1 MRLSTETKDHLKP
14 VTKVFL
20 FIFFFSIMENMSERV
35 ILSTIH
41 TDKKNFHNRKSDDNC
56 HQTQR
61 KYPEVFFNI

>member
-1 MRLSTETKDHLKP
+1 MSFDRDERPPQTSHEGFSFH
-14 VTKVFL
+14 
-20 FIFFFSIMENMSERV
+20 FFFFIMENMSERV

>member
-61 KYPEVFFNI
+61 KYPEVFF

>member
-1 MRLSTETKDHLKP
+1 MSFDRDERPPQTGHEGFSFH
-14 VTKVFL
+14 
-20 FIFFFSIMENMSERV
+20 FFFFFIMENMSERV

>member
-20 FIFFFSIMENMSERV
+20 FIFFFFIMENMSERA

-41 TDKKNFHNRKSDDNC
+41 PDKKNFHNRKSDNNC

>member
-1 MRLSTETKDHLKP
+1 MSFDRDERPPQTSREGFSFH
-14 VTKVFL
+14 
-20 FIFFFSIMENMSERV
+20 FFFFFIMENMSERV

>member
-41 TDKKNFHNRKSDDNC
+41 TDKKKFPQS
-56 HQTQR
+56 
-61 KYPEVFFNI
+61 

>member
-1 MRLSTETKDHLKP
+1 MCLSTETKDHLKP

-20 FIFFFSIMENMSERV
+20 FIFFFFIMENNTERV